1 MKSPNVLVWHF
12 PLATLGRRERIHQA
26 GNILLKLADYGI
38 SQVSTGVTIRV
49 VNNPV
54 GTPGFI
60 APEMFG
66 SVKEVSA
73 DKVQQKVI

>member
-1 MKSPNVLVWHF
+1 M
-12 PLATLGRRERIHQA
+12 
-26 GNILLKLADYGI
+26 
-38 SQVSTGVTIRV
+38 STGVTIRV
-49 VNNPV
+49 VSNPV

-73 DKVQQKVI
+73 DKVLHKARLVPVDKCCTP